1 MTMPHIMSQAAR
13 IAMAPLLLLLQ
24 AAPAHA
30 HIVSIRLGDFYAG
43 ALHPLTDLQD
53 VILWTAL
60 GILAGSLGA
69 ARGRWLVLVFPLGL
83 LAGITAAHAFGTAL
97 AGPVVNSGLILL
109 LGLLLA
115 IAPRIPLAGICAIAF
130 AIALIRGAVNAAD
143 LAPQSDRLLFAA
155 GLTCAGYV
163 TITLMMAL
171 AVAFMQPGSTTGW
184 RGIAIRS
191 LGGWVAAIGLMM
203 LGLSFAT

>member
-1 MTMPHIMSQAAR
+1 MTKRALRVAI
-13 IAMAPLLLLLQ
+13 APLLLLLH
-24 AAPAHA
+24 AAPAQA

-53 VILWTAL
+53 LILWTAL
-60 GILAGSLGA
+60 GVLAGSLGA
-69 ARGRWLVLVFPLGL
+69 AIGRWLVLIFPLGL
-83 LAGITAAHAFGTAL
+83 LAGMTAVHWLGTATI
-97 AGPVVNSGLILL
+97 GPVLNASLILV

-115 IAPRIPLAGICAIAF
+115 AAPRIPLAGLCMIAF
-130 AIALIRGAVNAAD
+130 SVALLRGAVNAAD

-155 GLTCAGYV
+155 GLACVGYV
-163 TITLMMAL
+163 MITLVMAL
-171 AVAFMQPGSTTGW
+171 AVAFMQPDSMTGW
-184 RGIAIRS
+184 RSIAIRS

>member
-1 MTMPHIMSQAAR
+1 
-13 IAMAPLLLLLQ
+13 MAPLFLLMQ
-24 AAPAHA
+24 PAPAQA

-53 VILWTAL
+53 ILLWMAL

-69 ARGRWLVLVFPLGL
+69 ARGRWLVLIFPLGL
-83 LAGITAAHAFGTAL
+83 LAGISAANVPAEAIT
-97 AGPVVNSGLILL
+97 GPVVNSGLILL

-115 IAPRIPLAGICAIAF
+115 IAPRIPLAGLCAIAF
-130 AIALIRGAVNAAD
+130 AVALVRGAVNAAD

-155 GLTCAGYV
+155 GLACAGYV
-163 TITLMMAL
+163 TITLVMAL
-171 AVAFMQPGSTTGW
+171 AVAFMQPHPIASW
-184 RGIAIRS
+184 RAIAIRS

-203 LGLSFAT
+203 LGLSLAT

>member
-1 MTMPHIMSQAAR
+1 VTRPGIRTLSFP
-13 IAMAPLLLLLQ
+13 IAIAPLLLLLQ

-43 ALHPLTDLQD
+43 ALHPLTDLED
-53 VILWTAL
+53 IILWTAL

-69 ARGRWLVLVFPLGL
+69 ARGRWLVLIFPLGL
-83 LAGITAAHAFGTAL
+83 LAGITVANASGSVL
-97 AGPVVNSGLILL
+97 AGPVLNSGLILL

-115 IAPRIPLAGICAIAF
+115 IAPRIPLAGLCAIAF
-130 AIALIRGAVNAAD
+130 AVALIRGAVNAAD
-143 LAPQSDRLLFAA
+143 LAPQNDRLLFAA

-163 TITLMMAL
+163 MITLVMAL
-171 AVAFMQPGSTTGW
+171 AVAFMQSDSIASW